1 MEIRSCMISDQI
13 VLHSVQLPSCI
24 AQILSQVLILCGG
37 GGFIFVVFGG
47 RGEVCVLG
55 FVGGKSKS
63 ILEYKTILSGMFTNI
78 VARWPGSTH
87 DSHVFHTSSLCTYL
101 ETNNHSLDDGILL
114 GDSGY
119 ACTPYL
125 MTPYPS
131 PSTAAQENYNTAH
144 TKTRVIVEQ
153 SFGRWKRR
161 FHVLHSEI
169 RMTPQ
174 RACSVI
180 GACAVLHNI
189 AVLLNEPMDDDPLD
203 DDPEGIDPYHG
214 PQRGLAMRDHI
225 CNTYFA

>member
-1 MEIRSCMISDQI
+1 
-13 VLHSVQLPSCI
+13 
-24 AQILSQVLILCGG
+24 
-37 GGFIFVVFGG
+37 
-47 RGEVCVLG
+47 
-55 FVGGKSKS
+55 
-63 ILEYKTILSGMFTNI
+63 MFTNV

-87 DSHVFHTSSLCTYL
+87 DSHVFHTSLLCTYL
-101 ETNNHSLDDGILL
+101 ETKHHSLDDGIFV

-119 ACTPYL
+119 ASTTYL

-131 PSTAAQENYNTAH
+131 PSTAAQENYNTAQ

-169 RMTPQ
+169 RMTPE

-189 AVLLNEPMDDDPLD
+189 AVLLNEPMDDDSLV

-225 CNTYFA
+225 CNTHFA

>member
-1 MEIRSCMISDQI
+1 MWWRGIYF
-13 VLHSVQLPSCI
+13 
-24 AQILSQVLILCGG
+24 CG
-37 GGFIFVVFGG
+37 ICG
-47 RGEVCVLG
+47 RGEGEICVLG
-55 FVGGKSKS
+55 FVGGKSKT
-63 ILEYKTILSGMFTNI
+63 ILEYKIILSGMFTNI

-119 ACTPYL
+119 TCTPYL

-153 SFGRWKRR
+153 SFGQWKPR

-189 AVLLNEPMDDDPLD
+189 AVLLNEQPSC
-203 DDPEGIDPYHG
+203 G
-214 PQRGLAMRDHI
+214 P
-225 CNTYFA
+225 

>member
-1 MEIRSCMISDQI
+1 
-13 VLHSVQLPSCI
+13 
-24 AQILSQVLILCGG
+24 
-37 GGFIFVVFGG
+37 
-47 RGEVCVLG
+47 
-55 FVGGKSKS
+55 
-63 ILEYKTILSGMFTNI
+63 MFTNI

-87 DSHVFHTSSLCTYL
+87 HSHVFHTSSLCPYL
-101 ETNNHSLDDGILL
+101 ETNHHSLDDGNLL

-119 ACTPYL
+119 ACTTYL

-131 PSTAAQENYNTAH
+131 PSTDAKENFNTAH

-153 SFGRWKRR
+153 SFWQWKRR

-169 RMTPQ
+169 KMTPE

-189 AVLLNEPMDDDPLD
+189 AVLLNESLD

-225 CNTYFA
+225 CNSYFA

>member
-1 MEIRSCMISDQI
+1 MQYS
-13 VLHSVQLPSCI
+13 
-24 AQILSQVLILCGG
+24 
-37 GGFIFVVFGG
+37 
-47 RGEVCVLG
+47 
-55 FVGGKSKS
+55 
-63 ILEYKTILSGMFTNI
+63 
-78 VARWPGSTH
+78 
-87 DSHVFHTSSLCTYL
+87 
-101 ETNNHSLDDGILL
+101 
-114 GDSGY
+114 
-119 ACTPYL
+119 
-125 MTPYPS
+125 S
-131 PSTAAQENYNTAH
+131 PSTAVQEHNNTAH

-189 AVLLNEPMDDDPLD
+189 AVLLNDDDPLD

>member
-1 MEIRSCMISDQI
+1 MRWRGIYF
-13 VLHSVQLPSCI
+13 
-24 AQILSQVLILCGG
+24 CG
-37 GGFIFVVFGG
+37 ICG
-47 RGEVCVLG
+47 RGEREICVLG

-63 ILEYKTILSGMFTNI
+63 ILEYKIILSGMFTN
-78 VARWPGSTH
+78 VVVRWPGSTH

-119 ACTPYL
+119 TCTPYL

-144 TKTRVIVEQ
+144 TKARVIVEQ

-180 GACAVLHNI
+180 GACAVLSS
-189 AVLLNEPMDDDPLD
+189 
-203 DDPEGIDPYHG
+203 Y
-214 PQRGLAMRDHI
+214 
-225 CNTYFA
+225 

>member
-1 MEIRSCMISDQI
+1 M
-13 VLHSVQLPSCI
+13 
-24 AQILSQVLILCGG
+24 GG
-37 GGFIFVVFGG
+37 GGGG
-47 RGEVCVLG
+47 EICVLG

-63 ILEYKTILSGMFTNI
+63 ILEKIILSGMFTNV
-78 VARWPGSTH
+78 VACWPGSTH
-87 DSHVFHTSSLCTYL
+87 DSHVFHTSSLYTYL

-114 GDSGY
+114 GDLGY

-144 TKTRVIVEQ
+144 TKTKVIVEQ
-153 SFGRWKRR
+153 SFGRWKLR

-174 RACSVI
+174 RACSII
-180 GACAVLHNI
+180 GASAVLHNI

-203 DDPEGIDPYHG
+203 DGPEGIDPCHG

>member
-1 MEIRSCMISDQI
+1 
-13 VLHSVQLPSCI
+13 
-24 AQILSQVLILCGG
+24 
-37 GGFIFVVFGG
+37 
-47 RGEVCVLG
+47 
-55 FVGGKSKS
+55 
-63 ILEYKTILSGMFTNI
+63 MFTNI
-78 VARWPGSTH
+78 VASWPGSTH
-87 DSHVFHTSSLCTYL
+87 NSQVFHTSSSLYTYL
-101 ETNNHSLDDGILL
+101 EINHLSLDDR
-114 GDSGY
+114 Y

-169 RMTPQ
+169 RMTPE

-180 GACAVLHNI
+180 GSCAVLHNI

-214 PQRGLAMRDHI
+214 PQRGLAMQDHI
-225 CNTYFA
+225 CNTHFA

>member
-1 MEIRSCMISDQI
+1 MFIKWPTTAAVINENKNGFYRRRRFPGIIGCIDGTQIRIIAPSNNESDF
-13 VLHSVQLPSCI
+13 VNRKGFHSINVQ
-24 AQILSQVLILCGG
+24 G
-37 GGFIFVVFGG
+37 
-47 RGEVCVLG
+47 VCDH
-55 FVGGKSKS
+55 K
-63 ILEYKTILSGMFTNI
+63 GMFTNV

-101 ETNNHSLDDGILL
+101 ETNHHSLDDGILL

-119 ACTPYL
+119 ACTTYL

-169 RMTPQ
+169 RMTPE